1 MKDTRFVDFVVGLL
15 FIVLGVVFFFLSDG
29 LQSVKLGIGP
39 AGFPKFVSV
48 MLAILGAT
56 LSISTARKGFSLPKM
71 KINKRPAL
79 LVTATIVLC
88 FVYVKL
94 VQTVGFVYLTPV
106 FLFLLMLLFGNKR
119 YVFSAVISIVT
130 TVCVWLLFTKVF
142 MIFLP
147 ACRLF
152 G

>member
-1 MKDTRFVDFVVGLL
+1 MKDTRFADFVAGVL
-15 FIVLGVVFFFLSDG
+15 FLVLAVVFYLLSDQ
-29 LQSVKLGIGP
+29 LQTVKLGIGP

-48 MLAILGAT
+48 FMGILGAVM
-56 LSISTARKGFSLPKM
+56 TATSLRGGFPKPKG
-71 KINKRPAL
+71 KINPRPAL

-119 YVFSAVISIVT
+119 YVLSTVISIVT

>member
-1 MKDTRFVDFVVGLL
+1 
-15 FIVLGVVFFFLSDG
+15 
-29 LQSVKLGIGP
+29 
-39 AGFPKFVSV
+39 

-94 VQTVGFVYLTPV
+94 VQIVGFVYLTPV

-119 YVFSAVISIVT
+119 YVLSAIVSICVS
-130 TVCVWLLFTKVF
+130 VCVWLLFTKVF

-152 G
+152 V